1 MAKIVLRLN
10 LREAMA
16 LWGALEWCAAAFG
29 LGKMQ
34 EKIWRYLGDEI
45 YERGKKDD

>member
-16 LWGALEWCAAAFG
+16 LWAALEWCASAFG

-34 EKIWRYLGDEI
+34 EKIWRTLGSEI
-45 YERGKKDD
+45 SKREKI